1 MLLRSALPSQ
11 KNKHFSFTTA
21 YVFSSPFH
29 GSESCLKREG
39 ECGWSYNFFMVHF
52 ALLSSPKSLPKARLN
67 RDITTQT
74 HSHTCSILYTCT
86 YRGVPTAM
94 RACYSFFKLLFRG
107 WQCWSVCQMWI
118 QLHLMFVGP
127 NISAIIRLFAITFS
141 ACIQEGNDQR
151 LGCAPYSKIY
161 LSIYIKDTY
170 QILFYQGDH
179 QNKM

>member
-94 RACYSFFKLLFRG
+94 RACYFFLSCCSEVGNVDLSVRCEYSSIWCLWVQISQQLLDYLP
-107 WQCWSVCQMWI
+107 
-118 QLHLMFVGP
+118 LHLVHAFKRVMTKDLAVP
-127 NISAIIRLFAITFS
+127 HIQRYISV
-141 ACIQEGNDQR
+141 
-151 LGCAPYSKIY
+151 
-161 LSIYIKDTY
+161 SI
-170 QILFYQGDH
+170 
-179 QNKM
+179 

>member
-67 RDITTQT
+67 SDITTQT

-86 YRGVPTAM
+86 CRGVPTAM
-94 RACYSFFKLLFRG
+94 CLDIPFLSCCSEVGNVGLSVRYEYSSIALWCLWVQGEISQQLLDYLP
-107 WQCWSVCQMWI
+107 
-118 QLHLMFVGP
+118 LHLVHAFKRVMTKDLAVP
-127 NISAIIRLFAITFS
+127 HIQRYISV
-141 ACIQEGNDQR
+141 
-151 LGCAPYSKIY
+151 
-161 LSIYIKDTY
+161 SI
-170 QILFYQGDH
+170 
-179 QNKM
+179 